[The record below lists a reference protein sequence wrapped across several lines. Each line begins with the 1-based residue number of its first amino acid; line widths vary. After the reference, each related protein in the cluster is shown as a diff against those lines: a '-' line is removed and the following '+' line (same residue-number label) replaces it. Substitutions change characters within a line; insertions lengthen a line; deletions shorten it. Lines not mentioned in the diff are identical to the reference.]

1 MSIGD
6 AANDIDHESTVL
18 LQSLFGLALLLPFTS
33 SQNTHILSLHEMRAK
48 GGANSVNTTKTGG
61 IEQQNERYYP
71 ICHCRDD
78 SRLATVRRS
87 WPNGRFIHSSRVV
100 DLYASVH
107 MYYVVHK

>member
-61 IEQQNERYYP
+61 IEQQNERYYIMP
-71 ICHCRDD
+71 LSR
-78 SRLATVRRS
+78 RLATRDRS
-87 WPNGRFIHSSRVV
+87 SQLAERSIHSLESSRGFICVCT
-100 DLYASVH
+100 
-107 MYYVVHK
+107 YVLRRT